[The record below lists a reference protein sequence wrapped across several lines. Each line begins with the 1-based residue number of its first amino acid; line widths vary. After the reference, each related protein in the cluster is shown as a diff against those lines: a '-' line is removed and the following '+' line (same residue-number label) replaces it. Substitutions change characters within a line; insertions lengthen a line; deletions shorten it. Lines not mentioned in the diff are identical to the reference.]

1 LKGAADKSVIVY
13 SLQTL
18 KEEVVMNAWS
28 RFAAVAMAGCLST
41 LVAGAVGNAAEITIV
56 ASGGP
61 LPDVMGTL
69 LPMFESAT
77 GNKVKVSFKGGPAIT
92 ADVKQGAADLVV
104 TNTEV
109 VDELA
114 AGGDVVSNGKTLLM
128 ISKVGVAVK
137 AGAPKPDISTPDK
150 LKAALLAAKTVGY
163 SQGASGQHFL
173 TVIQKLG
180 IADAIKAKAVIAQGR
195 PVGAAIASG
204 EAEIGVQQVAELRPV
219 PGTEVIGEMPADL
232 QKQIPYSAGIAT
244 KAKDAETARAGELP
258 AVRSGARSTQAQGHG
273 RALISRSGAA
283 ARGDTRRPRR
293 KTQARRQRWSPGCSG
308 NAPKQRR
315 SCHELGVGPA
325 QGTNRAELFHS
336 PNTYN
341 TVALR

>member
-1 LKGAADKSVIVY
+1 
-13 SLQTL
+13 
-18 KEEVVMNAWS
+18 MNAWS
-28 RFAAVAMAGCLST
+28 RIVAVTFAGSLSALVTGVAA
-41 LVAGAVGNAAEITIV
+41 NAAEITVV

-69 LPMFESAT
+69 VPMFEKAT
-77 GNKVKVSFKGGPAIT
+77 GNKVKITFKGGPAIA

-109 VDELA
+109 VDALA
-114 AGGDVVSNGKTLLM
+114 KAGDVAGDGKTLLM

-173 TVIQKLG
+173 TVIEKLG
-180 IADAIKAKAVIAQGR
+180 ITDAVKGKAVIAQGR

-219 PGTEVIGEMPADL
+219 PGTEVIGEMPAEL
-232 QKQIPYSAGIAT
+232 QKQIPYSAGIVA
-244 KAKDAETARAGELP
+244 KGKDAQTARALVSFLRSEPALEVLKRKGMDLP
-258 AVRSGARSTQAQGHG
+258 
-273 RALISRSGAA
+273 
-283 ARGDTRRPRR
+283 
-293 KTQARRQRWSPGCSG
+293 
-308 NAPKQRR
+308 
-315 SCHELGVGPA
+315 
-325 QGTNRAELFHS
+325 
-336 PNTYN
+336 
-341 TVALR
+341 